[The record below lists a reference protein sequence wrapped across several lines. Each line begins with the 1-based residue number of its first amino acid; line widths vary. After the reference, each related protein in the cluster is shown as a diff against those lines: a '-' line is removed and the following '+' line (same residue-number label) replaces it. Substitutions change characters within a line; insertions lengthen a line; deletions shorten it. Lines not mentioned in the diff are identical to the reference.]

1 MCELNEQTR
10 QTIPEINFLE
20 NVIALMCIIIAL
32 VTLLEY
38 MRVFFFCRNKI
49 DKDNHVTCKVAILIT
64 YDWVYDHRSPPHLVS
79 LFHLIP

>member
-20 NVIALMCIIIAL
+20 NVIASMCIIIAL

-38 MRVFFFCRNKI
+38 MRVCVFFFVEIKSIRTI
-49 DKDNHVTCKVAILIT
+49 MLPV
-64 YDWVYDHRSPPHLVS
+64 R
-79 LFHLIP
+79 